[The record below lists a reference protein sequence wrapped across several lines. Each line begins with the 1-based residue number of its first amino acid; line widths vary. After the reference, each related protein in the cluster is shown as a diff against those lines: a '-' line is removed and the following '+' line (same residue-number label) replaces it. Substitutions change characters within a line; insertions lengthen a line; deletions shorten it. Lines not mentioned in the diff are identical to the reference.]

1 MKKSLLALAVLGA
14 FAGVA
19 AAQSSVTLFGTLDV
33 AAESS
38 TTKLGDGTS
47 VTKRGLQNNRQGT
60 SQLSF
65 KFVEDLGGGLT
76 AIGLW
81 EGDFNATQQGGSPP
95 PSANN
100 HPPGSNGGEVYV
112 GLRGGFGTVLMG
124 SPNTPTLL
132 AQVNRQP
139 FGSKLG
145 GGFSGNASVGQ
156 SGSVLGSAQVR
167 QDQAVRYD
175 SPNLGGLT
183 LMVDAASSNGNPTKG
198 RVYDL
203 GANYAA
209 GPFSAWATYYKQTVL
224 NNKIVQLTGSYDLGV
239 AAVMLGV
246 HRESSDAG
254 GPDNRGWNIG
264 TKIPVSGNLSLLGN
278 YAKLDDKTAA
288 NLDKSIFAVGPQYVL
303 SKRSSIYAR
312 YVNEKN
318 ENVGAKD
325 VKSVATWLMGLQH
338 NF

>member
-19 AAQSSVTLFGTLDV
+19 SAQSSVTLFGTLDV
-33 AAESS
+33 AGESS

-47 VTKRGLQNNRQGT
+47 VTKRGLKNNRQGT

-76 AIGLW
+76 TIGLW
-81 EGDFNATQQGGSPP
+81 EGDFDATQQLTT
-95 PSANN
+95 
-100 HPPGSNGGEVYV
+100 HQPGSGGGEVYV

-183 LMVDAASSNGNPTKG
+183 LMVDAASSQGNASQGAPFKG

-209 GPFSAWATYYKQTVL
+209 GPLSAWATYYKQTVL
-224 NNKIVQLTGSYDLGV
+224 NNKIMQLTGSYDLGV
-239 AAVMLGV
+239 AAVMLGL
-246 HRESSDAG
+246 HRETSDVG
-254 GPDNRGWNIG
+254 GANNRGWNIG

-278 YAKLDDKTAA
+278 YAKLDDKNDA

>member
-47 VTKRGLQNNRQGT
+47 VTKRGLKNNRQGT

-81 EGDFNATQQGGSPP
+81 EGDFDATQQL
-95 PSANN
+95 NK
-100 HPPGSNGGEVYV
+100 HQPGSGGGEVYV
-112 GLRGGFGTVLMG
+112 GLRGGFGTLLMG

-145 GGFSGNASVGQ
+145 GGF
-156 SGSVLGSAQVR
+156 GSNVLGSLQVR

-183 LMVDAASSNGNPTKG
+183 LMVDAASSNGNAAKG

-209 GPFSAWATYYKQTVL
+209 GPLSAWATYYKQTVL
-224 NNKIVQLTGSYDLGV
+224 NNKIMQLTGSYDLGV
-239 AAVMLGV
+239 AAVMLGL
-246 HRESSDAG
+246 HRESSDVG

-312 YVNEKN
+312 YVSEKN
-318 ENVGAKD
+318 ENVAATN

>member
-19 AAQSSVTLFGTLDV
+19 SAQSSVTLFGTLDV
-33 AAESS
+33 AGESS

-47 VTKRGLQNNRQGT
+47 VTKRGLKNNRQGT

-81 EGDFNATQQGGSPP
+81 EGDFDATQQ
-95 PSANN
+95 AAV
-100 HPPGSNGGEVYV
+100 HPPGSGGGEVFV
-112 GLRGGFGTVLMG
+112 GLSGGFGTVRMG

-145 GGFSGNASVGQ
+145 GGF
-156 SGSVLGSAQVR
+156 GSNVLGSLQVR

-183 LMVDAASSNGNPTKG
+183 LMVDAASSQGNVSQGPPFKG

-209 GPFSAWATYYKQTVL
+209 GPLSAWATYYKQTVL
-224 NNKIVQLTGSYDLGV
+224 NNKIMQLTGSYDLGV
-239 AAVMLGV
+239 AAVMLGL
-246 HRESSDAG
+246 HRESSDVG

-278 YAKLDDKTAA
+278 YAKLDDKNVA

>member
-19 AAQSSVTLFGTLDV
+19 SAQSSVTLFGTLDV
-33 AAESS
+33 AGESS

-47 VTKRGLQNNRQGT
+47 VTKRGLKNNRQGT

-76 AIGLW
+76 TIGLW
-81 EGDFNATQQGGSPP
+81 EGDFDATQQLTT
-95 PSANN
+95 
-100 HPPGSNGGEVYV
+100 HQPGSGGGEVYV

-145 GGFSGNASVGQ
+145 GGF
-156 SGSVLGSAQVR
+156 GSNVLGSLQVR

-239 AAVMLGV
+239 AAVMLGL

-254 GPDNRGWNIG
+254 GPGNRGWNVG

>member
-33 AAESS
+33 AGESS

-81 EGDFNATQQGGSPP
+81 EGDFDATQQLKT
-95 PSANN
+95 
-100 HPPGSNGGEVYV
+100 HPPGSGGGEVFV
-112 GLRGGFGTVLMG
+112 GLSGGFGTIRMG

-145 GGFSGNASVGQ
+145 GGF
-156 SGSVLGSAQVR
+156 GSNVLGSLQVR

-224 NNKIVQLTGSYDLGV
+224 NNKIMQLTGSYDLGV
-239 AAVMLGV
+239 AAVMLGL
-246 HRESSDAG
+246 HRETSDVG
-254 GPDNRGWNIG
+254 GPNNRGWNIG
-264 TKIPVSGNLSLLGN
+264 TKIPVSGNLSLLAN
-278 YAKLDDKTAA
+278 YAKLDDKNDA